1 VDDTTLSEVLQPNSS
16 NSNIN
21 DFMENLLNWADQNHM
36 QLNTAKTKEMIL
48 GPLSRSHLPILSTPL
63 GPIDRVSSFK
73 LLGAYMETTL
83 CWSLHVDNMIQKAT
97 KRLYYLKQ
105 LKRAG
110 LPSNHL
116 FHYYSTVIRP
126 VLEYCVPAWHY
137 ALTKGQTEQ
146 LEAIQ
151 KRAIHI
157 ILNFSSGMPYIL
169 MLSAANLTTLS
180 SRRQEISK
188 TIFSPYY
195 QTNFMLAP
203 PPPRTKRTLSH

>member
-1 VDDTTLSEVLQPNSS
+1 
-16 NSNIN
+16 
-21 DFMENLLNWADQNHM
+21 
-36 QLNTAKTKEMIL
+36 MIL
-48 GPLSRSHLPILSTPL
+48 SPLSRSQLPILTTPL
-63 GPIDRVSSFK
+63 GPIDRVFSFK
-73 LLGAYMETTL
+73 LLRVYIETTL
-83 CWSLHVDNMIQKAT
+83 CWSLHVDNMIKKAT
-97 KRLYYLKQ
+97 KSLYFLKQ

-126 VLEYCVPAWHY
+126 VLEYCIPVWHY

-169 MLSAANLTTLS
+169 MLTAAKLTTLA
-180 SRRQEISK
+180 SRMRGNLQK
-188 TIFSPYY
+188 NFSLYY
-195 QTNFMLAP
+195 
-203 PPPRTKRTLSH
+203 